1 MTNDNETDLETDDPN
16 GEGAPKPKA
25 CGYSLAPLLI
35 FCLMGLMLLSF
46 LLLPWAYGLIN
57 SIGISEKRDY
67 LGTVQKITY
76 VGNFGPDTQIDTE
89 SRTLLLRGAVII
101 QKGVPLE
108 QRVGNF
114 DSDVC
119 IVKTD
124 QCWHLMGS
132 QKGLFS

>member
-1 MTNDNETDLETDDPN
+1 MTSDNETDLETDELN
-16 GEGAPKPKA
+16 GEDTPEPKDT
-25 CGYSLAPLLI
+25 GYSLAPLFI

-46 LLLPWAYGLIN
+46 LMLPWADGVIN

-89 SRTLLLRGAVII
+89 SRTLLLRGPVVIE
-101 QKGVPLE
+101 KGVPLE

-114 DSDVC
+114 YSDVC
-119 IVKTD
+119 LVKTD

-132 QKGLFS
+132 

>member
-1 MTNDNETDLETDDPN
+1 MTSDNDIDLQTDDPN
-16 GEGAPKPKA
+16 GQVVNEIKDT
-25 CGYSLAPLLI
+25 GYSLAPLLF

-57 SIGISEKRDY
+57 SIGASEKRDY
-67 LGTVQKITY
+67 LGTVQKINY
-76 VGNFGPDTQIDTE
+76 IGNLGPDTQIDTE
-89 SRTLLLRGAVII
+89 GRTLLLRGVVII

-108 QRVGNF
+108 QRIGTF

-132 QKGLFS
+132 